1 MSRAIFTVRDHEEF
15 LKSQTCADFAGFVSS
30 LVASAKSSSADT
42 RIDDVSSAVIDA
54 LEASLGLMEMAP
66 PVKQAGR
73 FGNTAF
79 RKWQEELRKRS
90 VDIMHHLLSKLD
102 VTSASTLASVLA
114 AYWNESFGN
123 AVRLDYGTGH
133 EACFFMFL
141 YVLSKHIPALL
152 ETQKRSLAVVA
163 FSKYLYVAGKL
174 QSVYRLEPAGS
185 HGVWS
190 LDDYHFLVFVVGAS
204 QLKQHSYI
212 TPKSARSRHLVSDHA
227 EQYLYMRA
235 IEKLLRTK
243 SGLFEEH
250 SPMLYDICGMPS
262 WDEVCDG
269 LIRMWEGE
277 VLGKFPW
284 GLTGKNYD

>member
-1 MSRAIFTVRDHEEF
+1 M
-15 LKSQTCADFAGFVSS
+15 
-30 LVASAKSSSADT
+30 
-42 RIDDVSSAVIDA
+42 
-54 LEASLGLMEMAP
+54 
-66 PVKQAGR
+66 
-73 FGNTAF
+73 
-79 RKWQEELRKRS
+79 
-90 VDIMHHLLSKLD
+90 
-102 VTSASTLASVLA
+102 
-114 AYWNESFGN
+114 
-123 AVRLDYGTGH
+123 
-133 EACFFMFL
+133 
-141 YVLSKHIPALL
+141 
-152 ETQKRSLAVVA
+152 
-163 FSKYLYVAGKL
+163 
-174 QSVYRLEPAGS
+174 
-185 HGVWS
+185 WS

-277 VLGKFPW
+277 VLGKFPVAQHFLFCEDLPASW
-284 GLTGKNYD
+284 AAPDGSPPASLPVPRGPAALRGFKPAASTHFPSILSEETVQMRALLTRSS